1 MHLLCGAESLR
12 SVSGSEGGAPPTPRP
27 KERNENRY
35 LSAQHPATTRAGA
48 PLPSVPGRAWNRIK
62 PST

>member
-1 MHLLCGAESLR
+1 MHLLCGAESDPSR
-12 SVSGSEGGAPPTPRP
+12 AAKAARRPTPRQ
-27 KERNENRY
+27 KERNKNRY

-62 PST
+62 ART